1 MRKFIDTIDPDLPP
15 VSAEAARYSLV
26 LAQILGLVDTLDAHS
41 GRLGE
46 ETQRS
51 LGAATTISECCAE
64 IRRLVEGHLTSLDE
78 RKAEHAELLDLL
90 VDQTAV
96 LGSLERRL
104 PDPTKVRLE
113 IQGDLWQMNRDYA
126 LDNLK
131 EIEETIHA
139 AAREAA
145 GKLIEACT
153 RGYMGPERPADGSP
167 LRDRLIFLRD
177 LFIFHGRK
185 LVAAGTRVIGV
196 AALVLLVAERIFH
209 IPL

>member
-1 MRKFIDTIDPDLPP
+1 MSQKFPAGELFPDDDLAP
-15 VSAEAARYSLV
+15 VTVESVRYVYQLKRV
-26 LAQILGLVDTLDAHS
+26 NRVVIGLRELDA
-41 GRLGE
+41 
-46 ETQRS
+46 S
-51 LGAATTISECCAE
+51 LGFKIEVATGLLGPVNSNLAE
-64 IRRLVEGHLTSLDE
+64 TRRALE
-78 RKAEHAELLDLL
+78 ANAAELAAQRARQEELIAT
-90 VDQTAV
+90 VKM
-96 LGSLERRL
+96 LEARL

-113 IQGDLWQMNRDYA
+113 IQGDLWQMTRDYA
-126 LDNLK
+126 LDNVK
-131 EIEETIHA
+131 EMEETLHA

-145 GKLIEACT
+145 AQFIEAWT
-153 RGYMGPERPADGSP
+153 RGNMGPERPADGSP